1 MEFLKYFKLISER
14 MFCMGEFY
22 FSTLAEVKIRME
34 RDVKSA
40 KSIYRLAL
48 ILVWIFI
55 AITLIQGIIKSI
67 PGNWIELTLL
77 IIPILLG
84 MFLTLMFSKFCK
96 SQIRESEDNLEY
108 PLINNKFSSMP
119 VLIGKDN
126 GIVSVKGFGTA
137 IKMID
142 GEKIEIEY
150 SKDLSKWESI
160 KIDDGIIFNSSTRIY
175 LKSKDSDFFIYPCGV
190 SSFEQDIL
198 KIKK

>member
-1 MEFLKYFKLISER
+1 

-22 FSTLAEVKIRME
+22 FHTLAEVKVKME

-48 ILVWIFI
+48 ILVWILI
-55 AITLIQGIIKSI
+55 AITLVQGVIKSI

-84 MFLTLMFSKFCK
+84 LFLTLMFSKFCK
-96 SQIRESEDNLEY
+96 SQIREAEDNLEY
-108 PLINNKFSSMP
+108 PLISNKFSSIP
-119 VLIGKDN
+119 VLIRKND
-126 GIVSVKGFGTA
+126 GIVSVKNFGTA

-150 SKDLSKWESI
+150 SKDLDEWKSI
-160 KIDDGIIFNSSTRIY
+160 KIDDGIIFNSSKRIY
-175 LKSKDSDFFIYPCGV
+175 LKAKDSDFFIYPCGV
-190 SSFEQDIL
+190 PSFEQDIL
-198 KIKK
+198 KIRK